1 MPWPGCSNCSGV
13 EKVQPPE
20 GRALAWPSSPG
31 SSGHK
36 VAQSRRQTTRTAVPG
51 LLSPTF
57 QPEYSAPVR
66 LPSGLGGNLVFRHKQ
81 SVCQQKEHSMKDVR
95 KLNLK
100 QTGDWLAEEIEICVT
115 KKWLVISGVV
125 FLALLILAFD

>member
-1 MPWPGCSNCSGV
+1 
-13 EKVQPPE
+13 
-20 GRALAWPSSPG
+20 
-31 SSGHK
+31 
-36 VAQSRRQTTRTAVPG
+36 
-51 LLSPTF
+51 
-57 QPEYSAPVR
+57 
-66 LPSGLGGNLVFRHKQ
+66 
-81 SVCQQKEHSMKDVR
+81 MKDVR